1 MTTTRATD
9 SILKNWATLNTFLKS
24 CKDDTVLRDLLE
36 QERRGKRRRTFA
48 IRIFHRVNRL
58 RTVREADALRREF
71 RRR

>member
-1 MTTTRATD
+1 MATTCEAD
-9 SILKNWATLNTFLKS
+9 SILRNWATLNTFLKS
-24 CKDDTVLRDLLE
+24 CTDDAVLRHLLD